1 MTFSIIVPNAAQ
13 SPGLF
18 PAQNNTN
25 FSRLKTI
32 IAADHIFNDTAAAND
47 GTHLQVTLTNR
58 VDPTTVP
65 AGTNSMVY
73 GKTATDLVNELWF
86 YDNVTARQLNW
97 RELSGTVT
105 LNNSSFTTIAA
116 VPANCFGYIFMF
128 IDKVAQPGV
137 WSSDASLVWG
147 FATVE
152 KFEKSVNLNY
162 LVNFAEGT
170 DASGLNLLGK
180 TNVNTTNGV
189 NLNATWTY
197 KLYYRSKI

>member
-1 MTFSIIVPNAAQ
+1 MTFSVIVPNASQ

-25 FSRLKTI
+25 FLRLQTI
-32 IAADHIFNDTAAAND
+32 QAADHVFNDTAAAND

-65 AGTNSMVY
+65 AGTNSILY
-73 GKTATDLVNELWF
+73 GKTATDAVNELWF
-86 YDNVTARQLNW
+86 YDNVAAKQLNW
-97 RELSGTVT
+97 RELDGTVT
-105 LNNSSFTTIAA
+105 LNGSSFTTIAT

-128 IDKVAQPGV
+128 IDKNAQPGV
-137 WSSDASLVWG
+137 WVSDSSLVWG

-152 KFEKSVNLNY
+152 KFEPSTNLNY
-162 LVNFAEGT
+162 IVNFAKGSE
-170 DASGLNLLGK
+170 ASGLNLMGK
-180 TNVNTTNGV
+180 TNVNTANDI

-197 KLYYRSKI
+197 KLYYRHQ